1 MQSST
6 KSCAAKLVLVSFL
19 LAAAGA
25 ALAADPSSDPTSA
38 VLPSEVQWKPDPR
51 GPGIFTAVVSGDPK
65 QPGLY
70 VLRVR
75 MLEGA
80 KLPPHR
86 HPDLR
91 SVTVL
96 SGEFHLGI
104 GEVFD
109 AASMKAYPAGAHV
122 LIPAN
127 VPHYGWVRSG
137 ESIQQDCGWGPT
149 GSTPVAASATR

>member
-1 MQSST
+1 MSFISM
-6 KSCAAKLVLVSFL
+6 SRLIHLVFVSL
-19 LAAAGA
+19 GA
-25 ALAADPSSDPTSA
+25 AVVSPTLGDDGATNRAQAVTPAD
-38 VLPSEVQWKPDPR
+38 VQWKPDSR

-65 QPGLY
+65 QPGVY

-75 MLEGA
+75 MLQDS
-80 KLPPHR
+80 KLQPHR

-96 SGEFHLGI
+96 TGEFHLGF

-109 AASMKAYPAGAHV
+109 ESKMKAYPAGSHIV
-122 LIPAN
+122 IPAN
-127 VPHYGWVRSG
+127 LAHYGWVKSG

-149 GSTPVAASATR
+149 GSTPVTTSAGR